1 MGNLLNN
8 LEGYILFTTGVFFA
22 ILLRNISQIVKKKS
36 ITKDKIK
43 QFKEVIDNIKGGKSV
58 FVSRINH
65 TVMVDTKVKDYGIVN
80 IVYLM
85 DKKVVCIFKDS
96 KCMHTTE
103 GLDDIGKELQSAIMS
118 NYGHM
123 IEDVVQV
130 LGVTISKEELE
141 QQLKYLEDNI
151 QDLKGLED
159 LKNNIKE
166 KSDFDKII
174 QKNESLLDVDSILDK
189 INRVGINK
197 LTKEELDFLN
207 KQSKK

>member
-174 QKNESLLDVDSILDK
+174 
-189 INRVGINK
+189 
-197 LTKEELDFLN
+197 
-207 KQSKK
+207 

>member
-1 MGNLLNN
+1 MGNLLHN

-58 FVSRINH
+58 FISRINH

-166 KSDFDKII
+166 KSDVDKII
-174 QKNESLLDVDSILDK
+174 EKNESLLDVDSILDK